1 MTYQAMIG
9 LMQCSTVKVLALTPA
24 PLSVL
29 GSVRGSVCSA
39 PCALQSA
46 GGWEDKF

>member
-9 LMQCSTVKVLALTPA
+9 LMQCSAVKVLALTPA
-24 PLSVL
+24 PLSVS
-29 GSVRGSVCSA
+29 GSVRGRVCSA

-46 GGWEDKF
+46 GGREDKF